1 MCRKGSFTSD
11 IQTSKMEQIT
21 EFTKNWALM
30 DVEYIQTSSTHRC
43 IRKIYLL
50 MKDGSTDLEMEFY
63 PCTQYKKLESRY
75 QRAFRFC
82 RNHIHRLSY
91 NPKKYSPLCSNVVA
105 YINNFIVNNDI
116 DMILYKG
123 GTIEKD
129 LCREL
134 YIPSKNIECIPDLEK
149 IQSHDP
155 RVETNW
161 YYEQIIGYCYL

>member
-1 MCRKGSFTSD
+1 
-11 IQTSKMEQIT
+11 MEQTAEIFK
-21 EFTKNWALM
+21 EKNWALM
-30 DVEYIQTSSTHRC
+30 DVEYIRTSSTHRC
-43 IRKIYLL
+43 IRKIYILA
-50 MKDGSTDLEMEFY
+50 KNGSDEMEMEFY
-63 PCTQYKKLESRY
+63 PCTSYKDLESRY

-82 RNHIHRLSY
+82 RNHIHKLSY

-155 RVETNW
+155 RLEVNW
-161 YYEQIIGYCYL
+161 YYGQIVGNCYLY